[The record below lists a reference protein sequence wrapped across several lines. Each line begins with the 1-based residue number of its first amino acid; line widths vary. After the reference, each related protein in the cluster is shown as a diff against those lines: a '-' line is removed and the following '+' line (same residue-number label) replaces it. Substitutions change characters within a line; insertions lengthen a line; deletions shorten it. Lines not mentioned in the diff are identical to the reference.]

1 MICYG
6 IESGSPRILKTI
18 NKRITVDQ
26 VKRAFHL
33 THKVGIACQATVMV
47 GNPGD
52 DMDTIN
58 ETEAL
63 LDETRPDHLWVSYAT
78 LYPGTGLYD
87 LAKQEGLIDD
97 TYWESD
103 GVAPVYLGSMSL
115 PRMFYHKWRLIY
127 HQARRKGDM
136 LRFARSLL
144 NELKPLRVMAG
155 LKMSRKGLTQ
165 NRI

>member
-26 VKRAFHL
+26 VKHAFQL
-33 THKVGIACQATVMV
+33 THKAGIACQATVMV

-52 DMDTIN
+52 GPDTIR

-63 LDETRPDHLWVSYAT
+63 LDIIRPDHLWVSYAT

-97 TYWESD
+97 TYWLSD
-103 GVAPVYLGSMSL
+103 RVAPVYLGSMSL
-115 PRMFYHKWRLIY
+115 ASMFYHKWRINY
-127 HQARRKGDM
+127 RQARRQGDL
-136 LRFARSLL
+136 LRFARSFIA
-144 NELKPLRVMAG
+144 EVKPERVWAG
-155 LKMSRKGLTQ
+155 LGMGRRAES
-165 NRI
+165 